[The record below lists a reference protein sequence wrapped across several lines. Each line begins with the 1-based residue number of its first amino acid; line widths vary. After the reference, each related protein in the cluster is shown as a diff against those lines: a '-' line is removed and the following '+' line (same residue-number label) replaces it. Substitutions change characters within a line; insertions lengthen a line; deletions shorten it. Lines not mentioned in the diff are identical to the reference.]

1 MNLNVRFYILKTTS
15 YSMSLILIHAPN
27 INTFFEI
34 TTIFG
39 SFDTIIFLFYL
50 PAGPPRSFFCQIFL
64 N

>member
-1 MNLNVRFYILKTTS
+1 MIIKYKTKKTPLKRGGCNIMNLNVRFYILKTTS

-39 SFDTIIFLFYL
+39 SLI
-50 PAGPPRSFFCQIFL
+50 Q
-64 N
+64 